1 MGEYSTMGSGDAV
14 GDSMWSI
21 TNGIVGCEVRATAA
35 DLTWTL
41 NGEDGEGWV
50 VLGPSV
56 TPKLEIDRR
65 PVVWQCQGASEGT
78 GDDGSTV
85 LSVTMADEA
94 GQVCLSRFFQVFPG
108 HPFVRI
114 WGVLENRGGRPIRVT
129 DAEIL
134 NLMIPGASPSTLFHV
149 EQFSWVYRPDFFS
162 QNQHWLRA
170 NALPAEVRM
179 GSFPSRF
186 CGPSSC
192 AWAALREGLPDRPGE
207 VPAAGRGLVLG
218 IEFNGKSRLR
228 AWAEGDA
235 THVTSTID
243 ELNHRVDPGGSFEV
257 PACFVGLYDGDW
269 DESGYVTQRFA
280 EAYVHPQ
287 MPDER
292 FPWVLYNTWGYGEDI
307 NEAQQLEA
315 VERCAHMGAEV
326 VVLDLG
332 WAERIGDWW
341 ADPVK
346 FPRGL
351 APIADRCHELGIK
364 FGVHIALAQANL
376 ASRVAR
382 EHLDWLADTYL
393 EYFGAAS
400 LCLGHDPCREWLI
413 GEIVRMIDRYDIDYI
428 VHDGEDMVK
437 RCVKDTHTHEPGNSN
452 YANSTLGLD
461 LVVQTVRELRPDVI
475 WENCE
480 DGGTM
485 LTYKMARNYHSS
497 ITVDNIATYATRQ
510 GVYGASYPFSPRYSV
525 RYMQDDPTP
534 YTLRSA
540 IFGGPLIL
548 MQQITEWDEAQMDE
562 TARAIEEYIE
572 LREIVRDAKIV
583 HLIPPRHNVDR
594 IGWGWDA
601 IQAVSP
607 DQAQSVV
614 MVYRALG
621 GPATQIVRPRGLDP
635 EAAYRVRFTD
645 RGDVLELT
653 GVQLARDGVEL
664 ELGELSS
671 EVLRLGR

>member
-1 MGEYSTMGSGDAV
+1 MA
-14 GDSMWSI
+14 
-21 TNGIVGCEVRATAA
+21 
-35 DLTWTL
+35 
-41 NGEDGEGWV
+41 EDG
-50 VLGPSV
+50 
-56 TPKLEIDRR
+56 
-65 PVVWQCQGASEGT
+65 A
-78 GDDGSTV
+78 TV
-85 LSVTMADEA
+85 LMATMSDDA
-94 GQVCLSRFFQVFPG
+94 GELRLSRFFQIFPNQ
-108 HPFVRI
+108 PFVRI
-114 WGVLENRGGRPIRVT
+114 WGALENLGASPVRVT

-134 NLMIPGASPSTLFHV
+134 SLAVQGTAPSALFHV
-149 EQFSWVYRPDFFS
+149 EQFSWIYRPDYFS
-162 QNQHWLRA
+162 QNQAWLRP
-170 NALPAEVRM
+170 NALPAGVRM

-192 AWAALREGLPDRPGE
+192 AWAAFREGLPDRRGKEPD
-207 VPAAGRGLVLG
+207 AGPGLVLG

-228 AWAEGDA
+228 AWIDVGG

-243 ELNHRVDPGGSFEV
+243 DLNHRIDPGETFEA
-257 PACFVGLYDGDW
+257 PACFIGLYDGDW
-269 DESGYVTQRFA
+269 DEAGYVTQRFA
-280 EAYVHPQ
+280 EAYVHPP
-287 MPDER
+287 MPDDR
-292 FPWVLYNTWGYGEDI
+292 FPWAQYNTWGYGEAI

-315 VERCAHMGAEV
+315 VERCARMGVEA

-341 ADPVK
+341 ADPIK

-351 APIADRCHELGIK
+351 APISGRCHELGMK

-382 EHLDWLADTYL
+382 EHPDWLATRYP
-393 EYFGAAS
+393 EYFGAGS

-413 GEIVRMIDRYDIDYI
+413 GAIVGMIDQYNIDYI

-437 RCVKDTHTHEPGNSN
+437 RCLKETHSHEPGNSN

-461 LVVQTVRELRPDVI
+461 LVVETVRQMRPNVI

-497 ITVDNIATYATRQ
+497 VTVDNIASYATRQ

-540 IFGGPLIL
+540 IFGGPMIL
-548 MQQITEWDEAQMDE
+548 MQQIAEWDEAQIE
-562 TARAIEEYIE
+562 QTKGAIAEYKE
-572 LREIVRDAKIV
+572 LRGLIRDAKII
-583 HLIPPRHNVDR
+583 HLIPPRYNVDR

-601 IQAVSP
+601 IQAVSLNRSR
-607 DQAQSVV
+607 SVV
-614 MVYRALG
+614 MVYRALA
-621 GPATQIVRPRGLDP
+621 GPATQVVRPRGLDP
-635 EAAYRVRFTD
+635 KVTYRVRFTD
-645 RGDVLELT
+645 RGDVLGVT
-653 GVQLARDGVEL
+653 GTQLARDGVEI
-664 ELGELSS
+664 ELDELSS
-671 EVLRLGR
+671 EVLRVDA